1 MLTSEA
7 KILYHIDII
16 ISEYLSF
23 LQNVLKA
30 IPLRIVDYIFII
42 AGILFILEE
51 ASLGF
56 ISSFSQFISTIGA
69 FFISLFAYSFVSKI
83 LISQFSLPKGFSDAA
98 AFLCLVVLI
107 YVIFMTLAFF
117 INKKIGKISLSSRV
131 NTIGGIICGSL
142 SYLFISAC
150 VIAILLSFPVS
161 QVIKDAI
168 STSLIGGVL
177 VSRTQTIERSIKVVF
192 GGAIDETINFLT
204 IKPGSNDTVSLNFK
218 TKNFKIDVFSENKML
233 ELLNEFRTQN
243 GLEPLSKD
251 DALTDAAI
259 IHAKDMLTNG
269 YFSHYTLDGY
279 SPFDRLEA
287 LRIQYTSAGENLA
300 FAPDVQIA
308 MDGLEKSPG
317 HRENMFSSKFKKIG
331 IGVLDTGIFGK
342 IFVQEF
348 TD

>member
-23 LQNVLKA
+23 LANILSA
-30 IPLRIVDYIFII
+30 IPLRIVDYVVIFT
-42 AGILFILEE
+42 GIFFIFEE

-56 ISSFSQFISTIGA
+56 VSSFSQLIATIGA
-69 FFISLFAYSFVSKI
+69 FFISLFAYSFVSGI
-83 LISQFSLPKGFSDAA
+83 LISKLSLPKGFSDAI
-98 AFLCLVVLI
+98 AFLSLAVLI
-107 YVIFMTLAFF
+107 YVIITTLAFV
-117 INKKIGKISLSSRV
+117 INKKIGKIHLLPKV
-131 NTIGGIICGSL
+131 NIIGGIICGSL
-142 SYLFISAC
+142 SYFFISAC
-150 VIAILLSFPVS
+150 IIAILLSFPVS
-161 QVIKDAI
+161 QVVKDSI
-168 STSLIGGVL
+168 SNSLIGGFL

-204 IKPGSNDTVSLNFK
+204 IKPGSSDTVSLNFK

-233 ELLNEFRTQN
+233 EMLNEFRTKN
-243 GLEPLSKD
+243 GLESLSKD
-251 DALTDAAI
+251 DTLTNAATV
-259 IHAKDMLTNG
+259 HAKDMLING
-269 YFSHYTLDGY
+269 YFSHYSLEGY

-287 LRIQYTSAGENLA
+287 LRIQYSSAGENLA

-317 HRENMFSSKFKKIG
+317 HRENMLSSKFKKIG
-331 IGVLDTGIFGK
+331 IAVLDAGMFGK